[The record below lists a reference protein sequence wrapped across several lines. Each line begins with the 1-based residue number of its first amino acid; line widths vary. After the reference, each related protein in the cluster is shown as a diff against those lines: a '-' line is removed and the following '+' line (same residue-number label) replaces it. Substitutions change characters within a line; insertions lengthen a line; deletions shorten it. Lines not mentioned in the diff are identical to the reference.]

1 MENECNERLPKV
13 IRLGMIAPKIIAV
26 IAGNTVGLVVAIAA
40 VDPLYELLQ
49 AWGWL

>member
-13 IRLGMIAPKIIAV
+13 IRFGILAPKIIAV
-26 IAGNTVGLVVAIAA
+26 MAGNTVGLAIAIAA
-40 VDPLYELLQ
+40 VDPLWELLQ